1 MANLNF
7 DLDRLLTGVSNR
19 PMEVQR
25 QPIPGSPSFSGDF
38 SAQTANSMKASL
50 GNLVR
55 GGRPTQAQQLNQAEA
70 KYRVG
75 GTIEDKKKLIEIL
88 VMRGDREAAAKIAS
102 EIQAMNIKQD
112 QKINEDEA
120 QTGFIQFIA
129 DNYPTY
135 LGLATSGTI
144 TPSNWGSFLKQEK
157 GSESSIQFGS
167 TKTFKDD
174 DDNLYFGTQ
183 ARNPSTGEVET
194 KLSPIGDA
202 PETPSTGL
210 EEVGAYGQTSSER
223 DKSKIKVGG
232 GMEEVELFAKRRN
245 EASDIF
251 SSSAE
256 NAYVASKMLTAL
268 DGMSTG
274 GFVPATIKAMTDVIG
289 ITPSSV
295 GDFEIKAQEMMIAKL
310 SAFGANPT
318 EGEARRAAALVASIR
333 KSKGLNRKLVM
344 DYQQEMKRRG
354 ARAEYLLTSD
364 ASIQG
369 YNDFTT
375 NQYKTLGKP
384 TKKFGDLE

>member
-1 MANLNF
+1 MANR
-7 DLDRLLTGVSNR
+7 DIAGLLTGISSTQR
-19 PMEVQR
+19 PNPNMSSDQWR
-25 QPIPGSPSFSGDF
+25 MAFG
-38 SAQTANSMKASL
+38 
-50 GNLVR
+50 
-55 GGRPTQAQQLNQAEA
+55 AQQGQNLSNATGQASPEQA
-70 KYRVG
+70 IQMG
-75 GTIEDKKKLIEIL
+75 MGKLDLTSVKGLTTLAEMQQL
-88 VMRGDREAAAKIAS
+88 RGDTVGAAKTAS
-102 EIQAMNIKQD
+102 QIQAMNIKQD
-112 QKINEDEA
+112 QKINKDEA

-135 LGLATSGTI
+135 LGLATGGTI

-157 GSESSIQFGS
+157 GSESSMQFGS

-223 DKSKIKVGG
+223 DTSRINVGG
-232 GMEEVELFAKRRN
+232 GQEEVELFAKRRD

-289 ITPSSV
+289 STFDSEIHEAITQVPASSEDLKGKV
-295 GDFEIKAQEMMIAKL
+295 VD
-310 SAFGANPT
+310 
-318 EGEARRAAALVASIR
+318 LV
-333 KSKGLNRKLVM
+333 
-344 DYQQEMKRRG
+344 E
-354 ARAEYLLTSD
+354 
-364 ASIQG
+364 QG
-369 YNDFTT
+369 Y
-375 NQYKTLGKP
+375 TLKDKVIRFAKVVVGQ
-384 TKKFGDLE
+384 

>member
-1 MANLNF
+1 MANQ
-7 DLDRLLTGVSNR
+7 DLMRMLTGISSG
-19 PMEVQR
+19 Q
-25 QPIPGSPSFSGDF
+25 QPVMQKPVAGSPNFRGEF
-38 SAQTANSMKASL
+38 AAQQNQRVSQGL
-50 GNLVR
+50 GRAMR
-55 GGRPTQAQQLNQAEA
+55 GGAPSDQEKMDMAEA
-70 KYRVG
+70 KLDLNTVEGLTTLGRLQK
-75 GTIEDKKKLIEIL
+75 I
-88 VMRGDREAAAKIAS
+88 RGDMAGAAKTAA
-102 EIQAMNIKQD
+102 QVRDMNIKQD
-112 QKINEDEA
+112 KKINKDEA

-144 TPSNWGSFLKQEK
+144 TPSNWGSFLKQGK
-157 GSESSIQFGS
+157 GSESSIQFGA

-174 DDNLYFGTQ
+174 LNNLYFGTQ
-183 ARNPSTGEVET
+183 ARNPSNGKVET
-194 KLSPIGDA
+194 KLSPIGNA
-202 PETPSTGL
+202 PETPGTGL

-223 DKSKIKVGG
+223 DKSKIDVGG
-232 GMEEVELFAKRRN
+232 GKEEVELFAKRRN

-251 SSSAE
+251 ASSAE

-268 DGMSTG
+268 DEMSTG

-318 EGEARRAAALVASIR
+318 EGEARRAAALVASIK

-384 TKKFGDLE
+384 TKKFEDLE